1 MNTYKQY
8 KWYDEAIKT
17 LQLNGMAEH
26 TQFLYARAVRLLVDF
41 YDKDPVSITEDEIK
55 DYFLY
60 RKNVDKW
67 ASSTLRICCSGIRFY
82 FTHVLKRDWH
92 IFNLIR
98 VKTERPL
105 PCILSKEEVLRI
117 FSFVKTFHNFTFFST
132 VYSCGLRLQEALN
145 LQVSDIDSKRMV
157 IHVHRAKGAK
167 DRYIPLPEN
176 TLFLLRKYW
185 VTHKNP
191 LFIFPARGRD
201 NQEASTAK
209 YPMAKSSVQNV
220 FRQAVIDA
228 GINKRK
234 ISIHSLRHAYATHLL
249 EAGVNVRIIQRYMG
263 HAQLESTL
271 IYLHLTKKGAEEAY
285 DTINQVMKGF
295 DHHVNNS

>member
-1 MNTYKQY
+1 MKSYPQY
-8 KWYDEAIKT
+8 KWYDEAIKA

-41 YDKDPVSITEDEIK
+41 YKKDPDFITEDELK
-55 DYFLY
+55 DYLLH
-60 RKNVDKW
+60 RKNVTQW
-67 ASSTLRICCSGIRFY
+67 SSSTLRICYSGIRFY

-92 IFNLIR
+92 IFSLIR

-105 PCILSKEEVLRI
+105 PCILSKEEVSRI
-117 FSFVKTFHNFTFFST
+117 FSSVKTFHNYVFFST
-132 VYSCGLRLQEALN
+132 IYSCGLRLQEALS
-145 LQVSDIDSKRMV
+145 LQVTDIDSKRMV
-157 IHVHRAKGAK
+157 IHVHRGKGAK

-176 TLFLLRKYW
+176 TLSLLRQYW

-191 LFIFPARGRD
+191 VLIFPARGRD
-201 NQEASTAK
+201 NKKASTAK
-209 YPMAKSSVQNV
+209 YPMAKSSVQKV

-234 ISIHSLRHAYATHLL
+234 VSIHTLRHAYATHLL
-249 EAGVNVRIIQRYMG
+249 EAGVNVRVIQRYMG

-285 DTINQVMKGF
+285 DLINQVMGGF
-295 DHHVNNS
+295 DHVNNR